1 MQWSAHLFTFLHLKY
16 HPSPPPPVGVVVG
29 GGGGGVIVVEGR
41 HGMEGTIVI
50 FLHALKI
57 LVEQIPPCSAVG
69 HLIVQVAAL
78 LT

>member
-1 MQWSAHLFTFLHLKY
+1 M
-16 HPSPPPPVGVVVG
+16 
-29 GGGGGVIVVEGR
+29 GGGGVIVVEGR